1 MRKILFYEGS
11 FPDILCTLP
20 LCEEIN
26 YMLLPGEVWNKT
38 VQSVLIDVDIF
49 FVCFQR

>member
-1 MRKILFYEGS
+1 MKGS

-26 YMLLPGEVWNKT
+26 YMSLPGEVWNNC
-38 VQSVLIDVDIF
+38 SICLIDVDIF
-49 FVCFQR
+49 VFMFSEMK